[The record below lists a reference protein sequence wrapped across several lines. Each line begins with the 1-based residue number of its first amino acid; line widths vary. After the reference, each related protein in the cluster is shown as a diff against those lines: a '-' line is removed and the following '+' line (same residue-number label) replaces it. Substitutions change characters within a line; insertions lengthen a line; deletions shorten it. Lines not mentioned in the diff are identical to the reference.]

1 MEVVMIEK
9 ETLEILQQRFE
20 NFVSRMDALCATL
33 CKASEK
39 WLDNSEVCRLL
50 NVSMRT
56 MQTYRDT
63 GKLAYSQI
71 NGKIY
76 YKVSDVEDFM
86 RSHLKNK
93 PQT

>member
-20 NFVSRMDALCATL
+20 NFVSRMDALCAPL